1 MSIERIVFAGVAV
14 ATIVFGV
21 CSVVWPAW
29 VVLRSVD
36 EGEKRPP
43 TLGEIW
49 FIRLV
54 GLFALFVGVN
64 GLYAIVTG
72 MPGADGPPLP

>member
-1 MSIERIVFAGVAV
+1 MQVIVVAGVAV

-29 VVLRSVD
+29 VVLKSID
-36 EGEKRPP
+36 EQERRPP
-43 TLGEIW
+43 TVREIW
-49 FIRLV
+49 FIRM
-54 GLFALFVGVN
+54 VGVGALLGGVY
-64 GLYAIVTG
+64 GLYAIHTG